1 MVEVLNDRDN
11 PRIILLTDRMSP
23 TRGGGCRREFAE
35 RFEIPLATML
45 SGRGAIPDS
54 HPLALGVFGYG
65 GSRPAI
71 DAIRSDETDVLIVIG
86 SGLSQRDTMQWGP
99 KMLPSTALI
108 HIDADLIL
116 IGRTWPS
123 DVPVVANAAAALER
137 LAALDSC
144 EGLEQAAPTAAAS

>member
-1 MVEVLNDRDN
+1 M
-11 PRIILLTDRMSP
+11 
-23 TRGGGCRREFAE
+23 
-35 RFEIPLATML
+35 
-45 SGRGAIPDS
+45 
-54 HPLALGVFGYG
+54 
-65 GSRPAI
+65 
-71 DAIRSDETDVLIVIG
+71 LIVIG
-86 SGLSQRDTMQWGP
+86 SGLSQRDTMQWDP

-144 EGLEQAAPTAAAS
+144 EGLEQGRPDRRSFLKQIRDLGPPVYNEEDTRSGARPMHHARVMSELRKSYPADGVLPVERLRGSLCPT